1 MAFQIF
7 NDGACIR
14 IENGTKTLLVTKEQI
29 KTIDIIQNNIVRID
43 IGEGPLKNIFVNY
56 LDVSAPVVASANELR
71 DLIKGWMLSDNYNG
85 GDATE
90 VSQVNILNK
99 LGDIALILQAIKLKE
114 ADLTQSEPSRLDES
128 NPYMVYRG
136 WHKAFGIPDANEWAI
151 ERIKRVGDEIIH
163 EWAFGTQRQIYK
175 WADRLNHY
183 YVPYDHDL
191 PVELPPPP
199 PGEGPSG
206 PIGDSNLPVDPPQ
219 DVPNR

>member
-14 IENGTKTLLVTKEQI
+14 IENGTKTLLVTKEQV
-29 KTIDIIQNNIVRID
+29 KTIDTIQNNIVRID

-56 LDVSAPVVASANELR
+56 QDVTAPAVASANELR
-71 DLIKGWMLSDNYNG
+71 DLIKGWMVSDNYSG

-114 ADLTQSEPSRLDES
+114 ADLTQSEPSRIDES
-128 NPYMVYRG
+128 NPYMIYRG
-136 WHKAFGIPDANEWAI
+136 WHSKSGIPDVTEWAI
-151 ERIKRVGDEIIH
+151 ERIRRENDEIIH

-175 WADRLNHY
+175 WSDRTNHY
-183 YVPYDHDL
+183 YVPYDFIGFSE
-191 PVELPPPP
+191 VPPPP
-199 PGEGPSG
+199 PPPMEGPN
-206 PIGDSNLPVDPPQ
+206 PVVPDSNPPAPQ
-219 DVPNR
+219 QPME